1 MLISL
6 YFTDLQVWSFQTR
19 SSPMKTPLSHRI
31 LATCSSLLLLAPFA
45 GCSAPSESGPR
56 NEARGQYT
64 FWPLAPAEPR
74 VQFVKTYRSGFDL
87 RGKTQSGFENLI
99 FGEESEDVS
108 AIEKPYGV
116 EITDGRV
123 YVCDIRRP
131 ALTVLDIEKRQ
142 VRLIGTQG
150 SNRLAHP
157 VDVSVARDGMIYVAD
172 NERRAVLVYGPDER
186 PVNTFAV
193 DGWKPVSLDV
203 HGDRLYV
210 CDLERQRVLILDRR
224 SGSVL
229 GEFGKA
235 GGEPGDFRVPIGV
248 DTDRDGFV
256 YVSDMMQARVQK
268 FTPDGAYLTAFGEL
282 GDYAGSFA
290 RPKQL
295 AVDEDGIIYV
305 VDAAFQNVQ
314 MFNDEFALLMSFGSA
329 GTYPGAMNLPV
340 GISVTG
346 EGVETFADL
355 FHPGFEPDRVIAV
368 TNQFGPQKVSI
379 YALGRR
385 QEGWTVAELHRTS
398 GADAGVGRNEQLTV
412 LQSVEEG
419 QALPSGAPAE
429 TPAAGPAEGEGR

>member
-1 MLISL
+1 
-6 YFTDLQVWSFQTR
+6 
-19 SSPMKTPLSHRI
+19 MKK
-31 LATCSSLLLLAPFA
+31 SLLFGALAACSTLLAVGSLT
-45 GCSAPSESGPR
+45 GCSAPTQAGPR
-56 NEARGQYT
+56 NEAKGQYT
-64 FWPLAPAEPR
+64 FWPLSPAEPR

-87 RGKTQSGFENLI
+87 SGRNQSGFENLI

-116 EITDGRV
+116 EVTNGKV

-131 ALTVLDIEKRQ
+131 ALTVLDIRKKQ

-150 SNRLAHP
+150 TNRLAHP
-157 VDVSVARDGMIYVAD
+157 VDVSVAPDGMIYVAD
-172 NERRAVLVYGPDER
+172 NERRAILVYGADER
-186 PVNTFAV
+186 RVNTFAV
-193 DGWKPVSLDV
+193 EGWKPVSLAV

-210 CDLERQRVLILDRR
+210 CDLESQRVLIMDRQ
-224 SGSVL
+224 SGSVIK
-229 GEFGKA
+229 EFGSA
-235 GGEPGDFRVPIGV
+235 GGEPGQFRVPIGV

-268 FTPDGAYLTAFGEL
+268 FTPEGDYLTAFGEL

-295 AVDEDGIIYV
+295 AVDEEGIIYV

-340 GISVTG
+340 GISVTS
-346 EGVETFADL
+346 EGLDAYRDL
-355 FHPGFEPDRVIAV
+355 FHPGFEPERVIAV
-368 TNQFGPQKVSI
+368 TNQFGPQKVSV
-379 YALGRR
+379 YALGKR
-385 QEGWTVAELHRTS
+385 QDGWTVAQLHSTS
-398 GADAGVGRNEQLTV
+398 GAAAGVGRNEQLTV

-419 QALPSGAPAE
+419 QQEPGNQGAADSE
-429 TPAAGPAEGEGR
+429 DNR

>member
-1 MLISL
+1 MNKSLISGL
-6 YFTDLQVWSFQTR
+6 LGV
-19 SSPMKTPLSHRI
+19 
-31 LATCSSLLLLAPFA
+31 CLLLAGGSLT
-45 GCSAPSESGPR
+45 GCASSTTATPR
-56 NEARGQYT
+56 NEAKGQYT
-64 FWPLAPAEPR
+64 FWPLAPSEPR
-74 VQFVKTYRSGFDL
+74 IQFVKTYRSGFDL
-87 RGKTQSGFENLI
+87 RGQTQTGFEDLI
-99 FGEESEDVS
+99 FGAESEDVS

-116 EITDGRV
+116 EVADGKI

-131 ALTVLDIEKRQ
+131 ALTVLDIKKRQ

-157 VDVSVARDGMIYVAD
+157 VDVAVAPDGMIYVAD

-186 PVNTFAV
+186 RVNTFGIE
-193 DGWKPVSLDV
+193 GWKPVSLAV

-210 CDLERQRVLILDRR
+210 CDLESQRVVIMDRGT
-224 SGSVL
+224 GSMIR
-229 GEFGKA
+229 EFGGA
-235 GGEPGDFRVPIGV
+235 GGEAGQFRVPIGV
-248 DTDRDGFV
+248 ETDRDGFV

-268 FTPDGAYLTAFGEL
+268 FTPDGDYLTQFGEL

-340 GISVTG
+340 GISVTS
-346 EGVETFADL
+346 EGVDAYKDL
-355 FHPGFEPDRVIAV
+355 FHPGFVPKRIIAV
-368 TNQFGPQKVSI
+368 TNQFGPQKVSV
-379 YALGRR
+379 YALGER
-385 QEGWTVAELHRTS
+385 EDGWTVAQLHS
-398 GADAGVGRNEQLTV
+398 SSNAAAGVGRNEQLTV

-419 QALPSGAPAE
+419 QEPPGATNE
-429 TPAAGPAEGEGR
+429 EGTGDQR